1 MGDRTGRPVRYDCF
15 GRVDAEGLWGLLGG
29 EGGRE
34 RGREQVVRLAMQQGE
49 EWTRLLAPKA
59 SEENG
64 HEVYDHTMVVD
75 LKQLSLKRFRKWDK
89 AYMGNFAKV
98 MSDYTPEVLY
108 KCFLVNAPKTMSAAW
123 AVVEPFLDQ

>member
-1 MGDRTGRPVRYDCF
+1 
-15 GRVDAEGLWGLLGG
+15 
-29 EGGRE
+29 
-34 RGREQVVRLAMQQGE
+34 MQQGE

-108 KCFLVNAPKTMSAAW
+108 KCFLVNAPKIMSAAW
-123 AVVEPFLDQ
+123 AVVEPFLDQRTRQKIGARSTSHPPAQTSNLLCIC